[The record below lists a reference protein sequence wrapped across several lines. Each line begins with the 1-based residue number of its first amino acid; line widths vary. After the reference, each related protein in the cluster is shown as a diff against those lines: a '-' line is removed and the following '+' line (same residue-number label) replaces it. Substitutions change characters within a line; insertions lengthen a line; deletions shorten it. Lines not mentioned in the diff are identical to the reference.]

1 MYFAPL
7 GAAPRGVCTL
17 QTPRGGRPAGMGL
30 CFPALPQPDPFVQG
44 LAHPADVVS
53 RPYAALHHG
62 ARGRA

>member
-1 MYFAPL
+1 
-7 GAAPRGVCTL
+7 
-17 QTPRGGRPAGMGL
+17 
-30 CFPALPQPDPFVQG
+30 VQG